1 MARAGGESCSKK
13 NLPVS
18 FQPDERVTDSEL
30 VPIAT
35 FRDVLDAELAV
46 TSLAA
51 AGIEARLG
59 DANMVGVAWTYSV
72 AVGGVKVLVTTS
84 DADAARGI
92 LDADHSAE
100 LEEALG
106 PGVESERAERCPRC
120 GSTDSGT
127 YKLARSAAA
136 AAILTG
142 LPVIL
147 WGERNH
153 CRQCGRV
160 WKSKRA

>member
-1 MARAGGESCSKK
+1 M
-13 NLPVS
+13 S
-18 FQPDERVTDSEL
+18 FRPDERVTDSEL
-30 VPIAT
+30 VSIAT

-72 AVGGVKVLVTTS
+72 AVGGVKVLVSRS
-84 DADAARGI
+84 DVATARGI
-92 LDADHSAE
+92 LDADHSSE

-106 PGVESERAERCPRC
+106 SEVDPETAELCPRC
-120 GSTDSGT
+120 GSADSST

-136 AAILTG
+136 AAIVTG

-153 CRQCGRV
+153 CRQCGRI